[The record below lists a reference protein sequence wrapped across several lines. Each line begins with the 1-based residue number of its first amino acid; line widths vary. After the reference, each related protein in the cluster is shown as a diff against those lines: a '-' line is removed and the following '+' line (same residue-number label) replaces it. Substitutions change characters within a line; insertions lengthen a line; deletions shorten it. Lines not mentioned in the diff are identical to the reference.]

1 MDVLWNYTISEMN
14 PREKELNH
22 RGREWGADFQALA
35 LPHRRFM
42 VACGLYVGYTKTAQ
56 HSTKFTFELF
66 FFFFYLHSISHA
78 AFYSL
83 QLAIHE
89 LIKYNNLSL
98 HLGLG
103 IL

>member
-1 MDVLWNYTISEMN
+1 MN
-14 PREKELNH
+14 PREKELNP

-66 FFFFYLHSISHA
+66 FFFLFTLY
-78 AFYSL
+78 FTRCFL
-83 QLAIHE
+83 QFATG
-89 LIKYNNLSL
+89 YT
-98 HLGLG
+98 
-103 IL
+103 